1 MYYVSTRQRECVV
14 SSNLLI
20 NHVLM
25 KEVAPNLEAKAEYE
39 SYKPVQQLQ

>member
-1 MYYVSTRQRECVV
+1 MCLQDKGNVWF